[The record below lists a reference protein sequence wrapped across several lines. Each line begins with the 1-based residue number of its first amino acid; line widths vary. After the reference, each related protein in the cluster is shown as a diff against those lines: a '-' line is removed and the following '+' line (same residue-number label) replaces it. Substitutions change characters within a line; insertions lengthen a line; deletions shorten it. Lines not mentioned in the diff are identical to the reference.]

1 MIIDND
7 IPKGVALLKV
17 PERGERASF
26 QPRAADFVPIY
37 NQSQANDSIWQ
48 ADAVISEYWTRN
60 AVGPSAPLP
69 DGSRTTYH
77 VQREPRSLAFTGV
90 LSDYPFLP
98 SGVPAI
104 LPSSAPLVA
113 ANATRVRR
121 STAAFAT
128 LQAWYDE
135 RTLVAAIGPFEALEL
150 AYISSLTVPRSADDG
165 MGIIFEIT
173 LDEVRTYDI
182 ESVDSIDRDAVKL
195 GAMTALSGG
204 FVVRP

>member
-7 IPKGVALLKV
+7 IPKGVALIKV

-37 NQSQANDSIWQ
+37 NQSRANDNIWQ

-98 SGVPAI
+98 SGLPAI
-104 LPSSAPLVA
+104 FPSTSPLVHDGA
-113 ANATRVRR
+113 SRVRR
-121 STAAFAT
+121 STATFAT
-128 LQAWYDE
+128 LQAWYEE
-135 RTLVAAIGPFEALEL
+135 RTLVAAIGPFEVIEL
-150 AYISSLTVPRSADDG
+150 AFISSLTVPRSADDG

-173 LDEVRTYDI
+173 IDEIRTYDL
-182 ESVDSIDRDAVKL
+182 ESVGSIDRDAVKL
-195 GAMTALSGG
+195 GAMTQLSGG

>member
-135 RTLVAAIGPFEALEL
+135 RTMVAAIGPFEALEL